1 MVGASSKSEVVVNGR
16 MRQLA
21 RMCGGS
27 VRIGFYLLS
36 MHQPAILAAVLD
48 AEPPTIGVKKED
60 IKNEDHLVVD
70 IGK

>member
-1 MVGASSKSEVVVNGR
+1 

-27 VRIGFYLLS
+27 IRIGFYLLS